1 MPASSPPTLNPPV
14 VRHRLTAWYRRNAR
28 DLPWRRRPI
37 DPYAVWLAE
46 IMLQQTQVATA
57 IPYYHAFLAR
67 FPTVADLA
75 RARRD
80 EVLRM
85 WAGLGYYR
93 RAHQLHDA
101 AITVAGKFKGDF
113 PTTVQ
118 RLMEL
123 PGVGRYTAGAIASI
137 AFGARAPILD
147 GNVRR
152 VLARLTASR
161 SAPEDPR
168 ELRRLWALAEDLLP
182 ARNPGDFNQALME
195 LGALV
200 CTPRQPQCA
209 RCPLQ
214 RQCVAHLMGL
224 AGQIP
229 VRRKRPAV
237 LPVGLFCLVVRSAGR
252 VLATR
257 RDSAGLWA
265 GACGLPA
272 IECNGATEPAHFA
285 SRLLPK
291 GLSGRISEWQPL
303 GAVRHRLTHRDVTV
317 VAHLAEVGRIRVPP
331 PYRWIP
337 ARQFSDLPTVFRKV
351 LALLETT

>member
-1 MPASSPPTLNPPV
+1 MPASFPPTLDQPA
-14 VRHRLTAWYRRNAR
+14 VRRRLRAWYRRNAR

-37 DPYAVWLAE
+37 DPYAIWLAE

-57 IPYYHAFLAR
+57 IPYYQAFLECY
-67 FPTVADLA
+67 PTVADLA

-80 EVLRM
+80 DVLRM

-101 AITVAGKFKGDF
+101 AITVAGKFKGEF
-113 PTTVQ
+113 PATVQ

-123 PGVGRYTAGAIASI
+123 PGIGRYTAGAIASI

-147 GNVRR
+147 GNVKR

-161 SAPEDPR
+161 SAPDDPR
-168 ELRRLWALAEDLLP
+168 ELRRLWALADELLP

-200 CTPRQPQCA
+200 CTPRLPQCA
-209 RCPLQ
+209 RCPLEAQ
-214 RQCVAHLMGL
+214 CAARQLGIA
-224 AGQIP
+224 AQIP
-229 VRRKRPAV
+229 ARRKRPAV
-237 LPVGLFCLVVRSAGR
+237 LPVGLICLVVRSAGR

-272 IECNGATEPAHFA
+272 IECHGAIEPARYA
-285 SRLLPK
+285 CRLLPK
-291 GLSGRISEWQPL
+291 GLSGRIAGWQPL
-303 GAVRHRLTHRDVTV
+303 GAVRHRLTHRDLTI
-317 VAHLAEVGRIRVPP
+317 VAYLAEVGRLRVPH

-337 ARQFSDLPTVFRKV
+337 VHQSSELPTVFRKV
-351 LALLETT
+351 MALLETA